1 MDNRARFSRLGFVYQ
16 TEQTLGST
24 MAYVTLL
31 VEFRRPVSGVG
42 LPCSCDAADFPCASV
57 PRRVEKKA
65 GERVDFEVF
74 SGLNLEEP

>member
-1 MDNRARFSRLGFVYQ
+1 MHVFLDWGLYIRPSRHWVPRWRN
-16 TEQTLGST
+16 
-24 MAYVTLL
+24 VTLL